1 MDHDP
6 PVGQGEAGDPAG
18 DRSHEPAL
26 PAVLLARMA
35 ANVARKGRLG
45 GAFVRAL
52 PLTAMLTVSW
62 SLGELVGYVTGR
74 CPTSAQ

>member
-1 MDHDP
+1 
-6 PVGQGEAGDPAG
+6 VYAAL
-18 DRSHEPAL
+18 SPAL

-35 ANVARKGRLG
+35 ANVARKRRLG

-62 SLGELVGYVTGR
+62 SLGELVGYVTARAGA
-74 CPTSAQ
+74 PGGAA